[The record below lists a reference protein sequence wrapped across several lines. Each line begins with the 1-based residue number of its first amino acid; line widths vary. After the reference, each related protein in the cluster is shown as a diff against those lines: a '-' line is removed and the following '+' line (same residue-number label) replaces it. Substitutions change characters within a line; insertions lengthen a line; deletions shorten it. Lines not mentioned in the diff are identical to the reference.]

1 MNEDIFKKVFEN
13 VKPSEELVKSVL
25 DIQNVSAVPKKP
37 RRFSCKRILGTA
49 AAVCGVLVCGVT
61 AAGAAGLIDFEAV
74 FGNRV
79 SVSDSELA
87 SSLVGTVSNFKYKV
101 SDKDYKID
109 IKGVTGDDRKVVVI
123 AEILRTD
130 GTPVSDCFANPVSPD
145 EAQLLPLSQVT
156 KVSGLDSFG
165 YSMDYRIGEEGNI
178 ELSMELYNSVDH
190 EESGFDGRKM
200 TFKGENFYP
209 AGEYIKYERQNETDE
224 AVQTEHVKYRE
235 PVAVPDN
242 SGAVKNIND
251 ILALGLKWEF
261 SFTYRQSEKSKQVKS
276 LDVLEESFSLNMRL
290 HMFDPAE
297 DHFYDVTAQPSYIE
311 AGSTGGRID
320 YVYKDTGYAPNR
332 AYVTGITENNEVYI
346 IMKDGERVKAE
357 FGSGYEMPDGNICTC
372 SCDLIYRDED
382 DREIF
387 IDVEDITAVS
397 INGTV
402 YELK

>member
-1 MNEDIFKKVFEN
+1 MNDFKENFGKTMERLRTERDIVA
-13 VKPSEELVKSVL
+13 
-25 DIQNVSAVPKKP
+25 SAKIRVAAEAVERPERKI
-37 RRFSCKRILGTA
+37 SAKRILGTA

-61 AAGAAGLIDFEAV
+61 AVGAAGLIDFDEV

-87 SSLVGTVSNFKYKV
+87 SSLVGTVNNFKYKV

-109 IKGVTGDDRKVVVI
+109 IKGVTGDGSSVLVA
-123 AEILRTD
+123 AEILRKD
-130 GTPVSDCFANPVSPD
+130 GTPVTDCFANPVPPD
-145 EAQLLPLSQVT
+145 ERQLVPLSQNADVLT
-156 KVSGLDSFG
+156 EVPYC
-165 YSMDYRIGEEGNI
+165 YSMDYRVNKSGNI
-178 ELSMELYNSVDH
+178 DIFISFGGS
-190 EESGFDGRKM
+190 DGGMDGSKM
-200 TFKGENFYP
+200 IFKGENFYP
-209 AGEYIKYERQNETDE
+209 AGEYIKFERQNEKDE
-224 AVQTEHVKYRE
+224 AVQTEHVKYRD

-242 SGAVKNIND
+242 SGAVTDIND

-261 SFTYRQSEKSKQVKS
+261 SFTYRQSDKSKQVKS
-276 LDVLEESFSLNMRL
+276 LDAPEESFSLNMRL

-320 YVYKDTGYAPNR
+320 YVYKDTGYEPNR

-346 IMKDGERVKAE
+346 IMKDGERIRSS
-357 FGSGYEMPDGNICTC
+357 FNGGYESPDGNICTC
-372 SCDLIYRDED
+372 SYGLTYWDED

-387 IDVEDITAVS
+387 IEADDITAIS

-402 YELK
+402 YELQ

>member
-1 MNEDIFKKVFEN
+1 MNDFKENFGKTMERLSAERDIVT
-13 VKPSEELVKSVL
+13 
-25 DIQNVSAVPKKP
+25 SAKIRVAAEAVERPERKI
-37 RRFSCKRILGTA
+37 SAKRILGTA

-61 AAGAAGLIDFEAV
+61 AVGAAGLIDFDEV

-87 SSLVGTVSNFKYKV
+87 SSLVGTVNNFKYKV

-130 GTPVSDCFANPVSPD
+130 GTPVTDCFANPVPPD
-145 EAQLLPLSQVT
+145 EKQLLSLSQVT
-156 KVSGLDSFG
+156 KVSSLYGFG
-165 YSMDYRIGEEGNI
+165 YSMGYQIGEDGNI
-178 ELSMELYNSVDH
+178 ELSMELYN
-190 EESGFDGRKM
+190 GDGLDGKKM

-242 SGAVKNIND
+242 SGAVTDIND

-276 LDVLEESFSLNMRL
+276 LDAPEESFSLNMRL

-297 DHFYDVTAQPSYIE
+297 DYFYDVTAQPSYIE

-320 YVYKDTGYAPNR
+320 YVYKDTGYEPNR

-346 IMKDGERVKAE
+346 IMKDGERVKADFGGGSE
-357 FGSGYEMPDGNICTC
+357 FPDGNSSTC
-372 SCDLIYRDED
+372 SYDLVYYGENRFEI
-382 DREIF
+382 IF
-387 IDVEDITAVS
+387 IEADDITAIS

-402 YELK
+402 YELQ